1 MRSFLIFVTV
11 AVIVISVIQAEYAEN
26 NRIEENQLQDTSFN
40 SCKCANNNCGCCE
53 YIDLPRIYINATVC
67 TNITYLPN
75 DYGISMTISYN
86 SDTLFNDTVSV
97 RNPPPICFGEH
108 FIDSLEVDLCIRLH
122 NIDFDKHHL
131 SACVR
136 FEAKVMRCVIAKQE
150 IGCFNIAHQNTQEL
164 DVSNRSKTILRKLGF
179 LHEKPIV
186 NMI

>member
-53 YIDLPRIYINATVC
+53 YIDLPRIYINAT
-67 TNITYLPN
+67 
-75 DYGISMTISYN
+75 
-86 SDTLFNDTVSV
+86 V